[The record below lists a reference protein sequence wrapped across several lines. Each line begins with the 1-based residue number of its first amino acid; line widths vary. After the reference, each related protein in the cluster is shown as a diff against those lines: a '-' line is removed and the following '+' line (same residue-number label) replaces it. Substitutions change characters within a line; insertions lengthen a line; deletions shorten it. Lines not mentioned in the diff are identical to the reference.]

1 MKNNLCIEH
10 WKNNESIFLL
20 FSKKR
25 FLRTRKTQK
34 TQKTKHT
41 PFPKQVFCFQ
51 EHKTVPENRNQ
62 TDPKALLHFIKRQ
75 KGLVWTKILHSL
87 SPSLGDSLVGW
98 LVGWLVSV
106 HNKLES
112 ANCLIFFQFY
122 FHNLCHQNLLRG
134 HVHNNTHTL
143 TLGMVKKKPFFTSL
157 GQVGSAGAHHCLC

>member
-1 MKNNLCIEH
+1 MHWTLKKQWKHLFIVLKKEVFENTKNT
-10 WKNNESIFLL
+10 K
-20 FSKKR
+20 
-25 FLRTRKTQK
+25 
-34 TQKTKHT
+34 KTKHR